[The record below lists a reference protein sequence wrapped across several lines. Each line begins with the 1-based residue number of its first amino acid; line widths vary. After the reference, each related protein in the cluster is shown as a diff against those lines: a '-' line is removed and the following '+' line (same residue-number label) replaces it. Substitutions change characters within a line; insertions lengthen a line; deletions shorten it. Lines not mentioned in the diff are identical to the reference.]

1 VNAIDENEFDQAPFP
16 SATAVPEVGQIV
28 NVRGANWAVTDVVQQ
43 GLTRSSADDAIQQLQ
58 HAVTLQSVEDDRLGY
73 ELRVVWEL
81 EPGRSAS
88 AHRGLPTQIDAT
100 RFDDPNRLAAFVD
113 ALRWGAITNAD
124 DQTVHAPFYSGANLE
139 AFQLEPLK
147 RALAS
152 PRANLLLA
160 DDVGLGKTIE
170 AGLVIQEL
178 FLRHRA
184 RTAIVVCPAGLCL
197 KWQDEMDQKFGLH
210 FEVVNSETMRQVRR
224 SHGLHANPFTLFP
237 RIIVSMAW
245 LPGQRAQ
252 RQLRDA
258 FGAAKDHVTFDILVV
273 DEAHHVAPS
282 SPARIDKA
290 GRERRGYAVDSQ
302 RTRAVRELAER
313 AEHRLFLS
321 ATPHNG
327 YTESFTALLE
337 MIDPQRFVRSN
348 QVDPQALQEVAVR
361 RLKRELREAK
371 GFKEREVT
379 ALPYAPSDDEASAYE
394 RLLAFTKRRDQ
405 AVASGGSGGR
415 ARDMATLLL
424 KKRFFSSPV
433 AFARTIDVY
442 RDTRTRGLD
451 VDFEAAYDEIIGI
464 DADDLEEGELEQPE
478 LQTLQQAKLA
488 LPALSGED
496 LDDLT
501 WLSEW
506 GHGYEGRPDSRLAAL
521 LEYLEAELR
530 PTGDWGN
537 ERVVIFTEYVD
548 TLNWILAILGQQGFD
563 NERVEVI
570 SGGTDAETREL
581 IRARFNES
589 PAKTSVRILLAT
601 DAAGEG
607 IDLQRQCHRL
617 VNFDI
622 PFNPN
627 RLEQRIGRID
637 RYGQSHTPEVRHFA
651 PWQGSENSLS
661 QDTEMLARVAT
672 KVAQIMHDL
681 GSANE
686 IIAPDIQRQLGG
698 IEVLPTR
705 PRAEKDPITG
715 MLQGERA
722 LNAELTRLEQHL
734 IQSRDKLHLRPA
746 NLLRV
751 VETAFELNQFPP
763 LAEVGSDRTDVAVF
777 RMPALDTSWEPVTRE
792 LTNRLDPEH
801 LRLIAFDPQVLV
813 DDYDIAYMHLGS
825 QLLQRATRRLR
836 SALWGSDRSVERVTA
851 LVVPGLQESF
861 AVAVTRLVLV
871 GRAGLRLHEEVFL
884 AGTRLA
890 RRQAIGTQRAEELLE
905 HALDGADLRPVS
917 KSIAQELADAW
928 NDKAGVSQRVEE
940 AIRDRAERRRQE
952 VEDQLQGRRRTDRE
966 RVVGIFGRFRQTLQ
980 DALSEAEEIDRDPQ
994 LGLFEDERRQSER
1007 DLREIKRRIDAL
1019 DEEQERELA
1028 SVDSRYEDVRPWEFP
1043 AALIFAIAPGDIE
1056 NGLVIR

>member
-1 VNAIDENEFDQAPFP
+1 
-16 SATAVPEVGQIV
+16 VPEIGQIV
-28 NVRGANWAVTDVVQQ
+28 TVRGANWAVTEVQQQ
-43 GLTRSSADDAIQQLQ
+43 GLARSSADDALQQLQ
-58 HAVTLQSVEDDRLGY
+58 HAVTLQSVEDDRLGH

-81 EPGRSAS
+81 EHGRSSS
-88 AHRGLPTQIDAT
+88 AHRGLPTQIDPK
-100 RFDDPNRLAAFVD
+100 RFDDPNKLAAFVD
-113 ALRWGAITNAD
+113 ALRWGAITSAD
-124 DQTVHAPFYSGANLE
+124 DRTVQAPFHSGANVE
-139 AFQLEPLK
+139 AYQLEPLK
-147 RALAS
+147 RALAN

-184 RTAIVVCPAGLCL
+184 RTAIIVCPAGLCL

-210 FEVVNSETMRQVRR
+210 FKVVNSETMKHVRR

-237 RIIVSMAW
+237 RVIVSMAW

-258 FGAAKDHVTFDILVV
+258 FSATKERFAFDILVV

-282 SPARIDKA
+282 SPARTDKV

-348 QVDPQALQEVAVR
+348 KVDAKALQEVAVR
-361 RLKRELREAK
+361 RLKRDLREAK
-371 GFKEREVT
+371 GFQEREVKI
-379 ALPYAPSDDEASAYE
+379 LPYAPTDDEAKAYE
-394 RLLAFTKRRDQ
+394 RLLAFTKRRDK
-405 AVASGGSGGR
+405 AVADYGGSR
-415 ARDMATLLL
+415 SAKDMATLLL

-442 RDTRTRGLD
+442 KDTRARGLD
-451 VDFEAAYDEIIGI
+451 VDFEAAYDEILGFG
-464 DADDLEEGELEQPE
+464 ADDLEEGKVDQPE
-478 LQTLQQAKLA
+478 LQTLQQTKGA
-488 LPALSGED
+488 LPELTQED
-496 LDDLT
+496 LDDLA
-501 WLSEW
+501 WLSDW
-506 GHGYEGRPDSRLAAL
+506 GHRYEGRPDSRLAVL
-521 LEYLEAELR
+521 LGHLEAQLR

-537 ERVVIFTEYVD
+537 ERIVIFTEYVD
-548 TLNWILAILGQQGFD
+548 TLEWIRAILRQQGFD
-563 NERVEVI
+563 NDRVEVI
-570 SGGTDAETREL
+570 DGSTDAETREL

-589 PAKTSVRILLAT
+589 PTKTKVRILLAT

-607 IDLQRQCHRL
+607 IDLQRHCHRL
-617 VNFDI
+617 VSFDI

-637 RYGQSHTPEVRHFA
+637 RYGQTHKPEARHFA
-651 PWQGSENSLS
+651 PWRRSDSILG
-661 QDTEMLARVAT
+661 QDTEMLARVAA

-698 IEVLPTR
+698 IDVRPTK

-715 MLQGERA
+715 MLQGERV
-722 LNAELTRLEQHL
+722 LNAELTRLEEDL
-734 IQSRDKLHLRPA
+734 ATSREKLHLRPA
-746 NLLRV
+746 NLQRV

-763 LAEVGSDRTDVAVF
+763 MALVGSDRTDVPVF
-777 RMPALDTSWEPVTRE
+777 RLPALDTSWEPVTRE

-801 LRLIAFDPQVLV
+801 LKPIAFNPQVLMEDHDV
-813 DDYDIAYMHLGS
+813 AYMHLGS

-836 SALWGSDRSVERVTA
+836 SALWGGERSLQRVSA
-851 LVVPGLQESF
+851 MVVPGLDESF

-890 RRQAIGTQRAEELLE
+890 RRQAVGAQRAEELLE
-905 HALDGADLRPVS
+905 QALDSNDMRPVPER
-917 KSIAQELADAW
+917 IARGLAKAW
-928 NDKAGVSQRVEE
+928 NSEDGVSQRVED
-940 AIRDRAERRRQE
+940 AIRDRAERRRRD
-952 VEDQLQGRRRTDRE
+952 VEGQLQDRREADRK
-966 RVVGIFGRFRQTLQ
+966 RVVEIFDRFELTLRE
-980 DALSEAEEIDRDPQ
+980 ALEEAEKVDGDPQ
-994 LGLFEDERRQSER
+994 LGLFDDERRQSER
-1007 DLREIKRRIDAL
+1007 DLREIRRRIDAL
-1019 DEEQERELA
+1019 DEERERELA
-1028 SVDSRYEDVRPWEFP
+1028 AVDRRYEDVRAWEFP
-1043 AALIFAIAPGDIE
+1043 AAVIFALAPQNVEEGV
-1056 NGLVIR
+1056 VIR

>member
-1 VNAIDENEFDQAPFP
+1 M
-16 SATAVPEVGQIV
+16 PEVGQIV
-28 NVRGANWAVTDVVQQ
+28 TVRGSNWAVTEVQQQ
-43 GLTRSSADDAIQQLQ
+43 GLTRSSADDALAQLQ
-58 HAVTLQSVEDDRLGY
+58 HAVTLQSVEDDKLGH

-81 EPGRSAS
+81 EQGRSSS
-88 AHRGLPTQIDAT
+88 AHRGLPAQVDPT
-100 RFDDPNRLAAFVD
+100 RFDDPNKLAAFID
-113 ALRWGAITNAD
+113 ALRWGAITSAD
-124 DQTVHAPFYSGANLE
+124 DRTVQAPFHSGANVE
-139 AFQLEPLK
+139 AYQLEPLK
-147 RALAS
+147 RALAN

-210 FEVVNSETMRQVRR
+210 FEVVNSETMKQVRR
-224 SHGLHANPFTLFP
+224 THGIHANPFTLFP

-258 FGAAKDHVTFDILVV
+258 FAATDRFAFDILVV

-282 SPARIDKA
+282 SPSRTDKV

-348 QVDPQALQEVAVR
+348 TVDAQALQEVAVR
-361 RLKRELREAK
+361 RLKRDLREAK
-371 GFKEREVT
+371 GFQERQIET
-379 ALPYAPSDDEASAYE
+379 LPYTPSDDEAEAYE
-394 RLLAFTKRRDQ
+394 RLLEFTRRRDK
-405 AVASGGSGGR
+405 AVADHGGSR
-415 ARDMATLLL
+415 SAKDMATLLL

-442 RDTRTRGLD
+442 KDTRTRGLD
-451 VDFEAAYDEIIGI
+451 VDFDAEYDEILGFG
-464 DADDLEEGELEQPE
+464 ADDLEEGKVDQPE
-478 LQTLQQAKLA
+478 LQTLTETRRA
-488 LPALSGED
+488 LPELSPED
-496 LDDLT
+496 LDDLD
-501 WLSEW
+501 WLSDW
-506 GHGYEGRPDSRLAAL
+506 GHGYEGRPDSRLSVL
-521 LEYLEAELR
+521 LGHLEAQLR
-530 PTGDWGN
+530 PTGEWSN
-537 ERVVIFTEYVD
+537 ERIVVFTEYVD
-548 TLNWILAILGQQGFD
+548 TLEWIRTILRQEGYD
-563 NERVEVI
+563 NDRVEVI
-570 SGGTDAETREL
+570 DGSTDAETREL

-589 PAKTSVRILLAT
+589 PTKTAVRVLLAT

-637 RYGQSHTPEVRHFA
+637 RYGQTHTPEVRHFA
-651 PWQGSENSLS
+651 SQLTDSVLG
-661 QDTEMLARVAT
+661 QDTEMLARVAE

-698 IEVLPTR
+698 IDVR
-705 PRAEKDPITG
+705 PAKGKAEKDPITG
-715 MLQGERA
+715 MMQGERV
-722 LNAELTRLEQHL
+722 LNTELTRLEEDL
-734 IQSRDKLHLRPA
+734 ATSRDRLHLRPA
-746 NLLRV
+746 NLQRV
-751 VETAFELNQFPP
+751 VTTALELNRFPP
-763 LAEVGSDRTDVAVF
+763 MIEEGSDRTDAPVF
-777 RMPALDTSWEPVTRE
+777 RLPALEASWEPVTRE

-801 LRLIAFDPQVLV
+801 LRCIAFDPQVLV
-813 DDYDIAYMHLGS
+813 DDPDVAYMHLGS
-825 QLLQRATRRLR
+825 QLLQRSTRRLR
-836 SALWGSDRSVERVTA
+836 SALWGGERSLERVTA
-851 LVVPGLQESF
+851 MVVPGLDESY

-890 RRQAIGTQRAEELLE
+890 RRQAVGEQRAEDLLE
-905 HALDGADLRPVS
+905 QALDSDDIQPVPMA
-917 KSIAQELADAW
+917 IAQQLAQAW
-928 NDKAGVSQRVEE
+928 NAEEGLGQRVED
-940 AIRDRAERRRQE
+940 AIRARAERRRRA
-952 VEDQLQGRRRTDRE
+952 VEGQLLERREADRRRVIEIFDR
-966 RVVGIFGRFRQTLQ
+966 FGLTLRE
-980 DALSEAEEIDRDPQ
+980 ALREAEEIDDDPQ
-994 LGLFEDERRQSER
+994 QGLFDDERRQSER
-1007 DLREIKRRIDAL
+1007 DLREIRRRIDAL
-1019 DEEQERELA
+1019 GSERERELEA
-1028 SVDSRYEDVRPWEFP
+1028 VESRYEDVRAWEFP
-1043 AALIFAIAPGDIE
+1043 AAVVFALAPVDVEKGV
-1056 NGLVIR
+1056 VIR